1 MIRFDHVSKHYP
13 GHRGALSDITVEI
26 ADGEFVYLI
35 GPSGAGKTTMLRLF
49 MRDIVPTSGTLLVDE
64 WKIASIPA
72 NQIHHLR
79 RRVRTVYQDF
89 KLLADRTVY
98 ENVAVGLEVL
108 GKAEGEIAKDVMKI
122 LSLVNLEDKYRQFPL
137 QLSAGEQQRVSIARA
152 IVGGPKILLADEPT
166 GNLDPDTAGEIL
178 DILEEVNS
186 IGTTVIMATHN
197 AGIVNERK
205 KRTLTLDDGTIH
217 SDEVKGRYHVSKK
230 KT

>member
-35 GPSGAGKTTMLRLF
+35 GPSGAGKTTMLRLI

-137 QLSAGEQQRVSIARA
+137 QLSAGE
-152 IVGGPKILLADEPT
+152 
-166 GNLDPDTAGEIL
+166 IL